1 MDTVLRAVAIYLF
14 LLLVFRIAGKR
25 PLAQMNAFDL
35 VLLLIIGESV
45 SQGMMGDD
53 FSVTTALL
61 LVSTLVLMELGLA
74 LIKQRSK
81 VAERWL
87 DDAPLIIVE
96 DGQLLEDRMDRARV
110 DLEDVLEAARASHGL
125 RDLSQVKYAV
135 LERGG
140 TISVI
145 PEKSSG

>member
-35 VLLLIIGESV
+35 VLLLIIGESA
-45 SQGMMGDD
+45 SQALMGDD
-53 FSVTTALL
+53 FSITTAVILIT
-61 LVSTLVLMELGLA
+61 TLVLMEKGFA
-74 LIKQRSK
+74 LLKQNSER
-81 VAERWL
+81 ADRWL
-87 DDAPLIIVE
+87 DDLPTVLVENGKPLR
-96 DGQLLEDRMDRARV
+96 DRMKQQEVNEA
-110 DLEDVLEAARASHGL
+110 DVLEAARCSQGL
-125 RDLSQVKYAV
+125 ERMDQVKYAV

-145 PEKSSG
+145 PMKQ